1 MLRGAFA
8 VCRSSTANTSRKQN
22 IGLISC
28 PSLQDL
34 SHLPRWIRRKVAIS
48 VVQARMPYSGMP
60 QQPKSSAR
68 ILAETTFNLDPG
80 CKLTGRCE

>member
-1 MLRGAFA
+1 MPQQHREH
-8 VCRSSTANTSRKQN
+8 KQKAEYRPHF
-22 IGLISC
+22 L
-28 PSLQDL
+28 PELQDL